1 MFHRVIII
9 GNLGTDPELRYTPQG
24 TPVAHFN
31 VATNRRW
38 TNQDGTPGEETVWW
52 RISAWGRLG
61 ETCNQYLS
69 KGRQVFIEG
78 ELVPD
83 PQTGG
88 PRVWYDRDGQPRA
101 SFEVRARTVKF
112 LGSRADVAN
121 DVYAGQG
128 GAAPRRSTTPPPA
141 TSVDEEEEFGPD
153 EIPF

>member
-1 MFHRVIII
+1 MYHRIIII
-9 GNLGTDPELRYTPQG
+9 GNLGTDPELRFTPQG

-31 VATNRRW
+31 VATNREW
-38 TNQDGTPGEETVWW
+38 TNQDGTKGKETIWW

-61 ETCNQYLS
+61 ETCNQFLS
-69 KGRQVFIEG
+69 KGRQVYIEG

-88 PRVWYDRDGQPRA
+88 PRIWYDQNGQPRA

-112 LGSRADVAN
+112 LGTRGSVEGEEFTEHR
-121 DVYAGQG
+121 G
-128 GAAPRRSTTPPPA
+128 GAPRRSTTVSPTPSEP
-141 TSVDEEEEFGPD
+141 EEEFGPD

>member
-1 MFHRVIII
+1 MFQKIIII

-38 TNQDGTPGEETVWW
+38 TNQDGTQGEETIWW

-61 ETCNQYLS
+61 ETCNRYLS
-69 KGRQVFIEG
+69 KGRLVFIEG

-88 PRVWYDRDGQPRA
+88 PRIWHDRDGRPRA
-101 SFEVRARTVKF
+101 SFEVRAQVVGF
-112 LGSRADVAN
+112 LDGRSNAAN